1 MVSPRCPRK
10 YIPDTILAKVTFT
23 ILNTQDTPALTFC
36 SSVWSKEQVLSIF
49 LPFSR
54 HNDVVKHIQIIG
66 GPSAGGYG
74 FATNYTNHRTL
85 TDLVHCYHK
94 TSLQVHNPELDTT
107 LMFPV
112 GDAANN

>member
-1 MVSPRCPRK
+1 
-10 YIPDTILAKVTFT
+10 
-23 ILNTQDTPALTFC
+23 
-36 SSVWSKEQVLSIF
+36 VWNKEQVSSIF

-85 TDLVHCYHK
+85 TDLVYCYHK